1 MTFLA
6 AGLLGA
12 RNLLL
17 QFISKVLNVRINKRI
32 VLFIYLLSVWFF
44 FFINMC
50 LCIICVPCAH
60 RGKER
65 ALDARNWSYA

>member
-17 QFISKVLNVRINKRI
+17 QFISKVLNVRINKCI
-32 VLFIYLLSVWFF
+32 VLFIYLLSVCFF
-44 FFINMC
+44 MHMC
-50 LCIICVPCAH
+50 LCIMCVPCAH

-65 ALDARNWSYA
+65 ALDAWNWSYA